1 MIAILIV
8 KVTKYDCNDDDNG
21 DQIWMQFL
29 QKRGLYVI
37 AYDLFQKGP
46 YMIATSEF
54 VLESRD

>member
-1 MIAILIV
+1 
-8 KVTKYDCNDDDNG
+8 
-21 DQIWMQFL
+21 MQFL